1 MSNEIKEKK
10 EVSFTDYL
18 SILLKWKKFLIINLL
33 IVSIGATVYS
43 FMIPETFKSTTT
55 LMLPGEKEMGL
66 GSLLGGGSAL
76 SFGAQLLGGGSA
88 SEDLI
93 MGILNSRRVL
103 SKVADKFNL
112 YDYYEIKEHNYDLLM
127 RSFSGDIIFT
137 PNEYGL
143 IEIHVINKN
152 PEMAADMA
160 NYFAHLADSLNIKL
174 NIEQATNNRL
184 FVEKRFL
191 KTEEDIKNA
200 EEEYYEFQKEYSAYE
215 ISEQIKVSI
224 QAYAELET
232 DLLKKEILLNSI
244 KERVNSSSPTYQDLE
259 NQIAAIKE
267 KLKEFDSNEGNSA
280 VFVSFKN
287 IPELQL
293 KYIRLYREMEIQN
306 KILEFIYPMYEQ
318 AKIDEKKN
326 SPTLITVDKAVPA
339 QLKYAPKKAFI
350 ILGFFFMTF
359 FVLLVIVFRG
369 EKILNIKYLSNQ
381 VEEKEKRFFLRI
393 TKIYRIKL
401 NY

>member
-1 MSNEIKEKK
+1 MSEIKEKR

-33 IVSIGATVYS
+33 LVTIGATIYS
-43 FMIPETFKSTTT
+43 FMIPKTYKSITT

-93 MGILNSRRVL
+93 MGILNSRTIL
-103 SKVADKFNL
+103 SNVVDKFDL
-112 YDYYEIKEHNYDLLM
+112 YSYYEVKDHNYDLLM
-127 RSFSGDIIFT
+127 KSFASDIIFT
-137 PNEYGL
+137 PNEFGL

-152 PEMAADMA
+152 PKKAADIA
-160 NYFAHLADSLNIKL
+160 NYFAHLADSMNIKL
-174 NIEQATNNRL
+174 NIEQAMNNRT

-191 KTEEDIKNA
+191 KTEEDIIKA
-200 EEEYYEFQKEYSAYE
+200 EEEYFEFQKEYSAFE
-215 ISEQIKVSI
+215 VTEQVKASV
-224 QAYAELET
+224 QAAAELET
-232 DLLKKEILLNSI
+232 ELFKKEIFLNSI
-244 KERVNSSSPTYQDLE
+244 KDRISSSSPTYKDLE
-259 NQIAAIKE
+259 HQIAAIKE
-267 KLKEFDSNEGNSA
+267 KLKEFNSKTDETSI
-280 VFVSFKN
+280 FLSFKD

-293 KYIRLYREMEIQN
+293 KYVRLYREMEIQN

-326 SPTLITVDKAVPA
+326 TPTLIVVDEAVPA

-350 ILGFFFMTF
+350 ILGFFFMAF
-359 FVLLVIVFRG
+359 FVLMILVFRG
-369 EKILNIKYLSNQ
+369 EKILRDSQMKNQ
-381 VEEKEKRFFLRI
+381 IEEKERKFYSRI
-393 TKIYRIKL
+393 NRIYFMKL
-401 NY
+401 

>member
-1 MSNEIKEKK
+1 
-10 EVSFTDYL
+10 
-18 SILLKWKKFLIINLL
+18 
-33 IVSIGATVYS
+33 
-43 FMIPETFKSTTT
+43 
-55 LMLPGEKEMGL
+55 
-66 GSLLGGGSAL
+66 
-76 SFGAQLLGGGSA
+76 
-88 SEDLI
+88 
-93 MGILNSRRVL
+93 LN
-103 SKVADKFNL
+103 
-112 YDYYEIKEHNYDLLM
+112 
-127 RSFSGDIIFT
+127 
-137 PNEYGL
+137 
-143 IEIHVINKN
+143 
-152 PEMAADMA
+152 
-160 NYFAHLADSLNIKL
+160 
-174 NIEQATNNRL
+174 NNRL

>member
-1 MSNEIKEKK
+1 MSEVKGKK

-33 IVSIGATVYS
+33 IVAIGATIYS
-43 FMIPETFKSTTT
+43 FMIPETYKSVTT
-55 LMLPGEKEMGL
+55 LMIPGEKEMGL
-66 GSLLGGGSAL
+66 GSLLGGNSAL

-93 MGILNSRRVL
+93 LGILNSRTVL

-112 YDYYEIKEHNYDLLM
+112 YDYYEIKDHNYDLLM
-127 RSFSGDIIFT
+127 KSFSGDIIFT

-152 PEMAADMA
+152 PQKAADMA

-174 NIEQATNNRL
+174 NIEQAKNNRA

-191 KTEEDIKNA
+191 KTKEDIQKA
-200 EEEYYEFQKEYSAYE
+200 EEEYYKFQKEYSAYE
-215 ISEQIKVSI
+215 IPEQVKASVQAAADLESE
-224 QAYAELET
+224 LF
-232 DLLKKEILLNSI
+232 KKEILLNSI
-244 KERVNSSSPTYQDLE
+244 KDRISSSSPTYKDLE
-259 NQIAAIKE
+259 HQIAAIKE
-267 KLKEFDSNEGNSA
+267 KLKEFYSKKNDTSI
-280 VFVSFKN
+280 FVSFKN
-287 IPELQL
+287 VPELQL
-293 KYIRLYREMEIQN
+293 KYVRLYREMEIQN

-326 SPTLITVDKAVPA
+326 TPTLIVVDKAVPA

-350 ILGFFFMTF
+350 ILGFFFITF
-359 FVLLVIVFRG
+359 FILIVFVFRG
-369 EKILNIKYLSNQ
+369 EKLINMALPLNMVQ
-381 VEEKEKRFFLRI
+381 QKEKKLYNWFI
-393 TKIYRIKL
+393 KVYRLKL
-401 NY
+401 NR